1 MNDQKHILTF
11 FKDVTFG
18 VLYEQIKAQED
29 FKDSIVATMQQK
41 FRKPLHAVLQC
52 CRQLVSSPSLQKFE
66 RNKLK
71 SQALTTQLLSMA
83 YECKSVIFKT
93 NDMQDFQSLQQ
104 GSYRLRN
111 IGFNLQQKLTEI

>member
-1 MNDQKHILTF
+1 MTF